1 MIKKKE
7 IINIYPEDSIASK
20 IHVIRNTKVM
30 MDFDL
35 AELYDIETKQLKR
48 QVKRNLKRF
57 PEDFMFQL
65 NREEYNSL
73 RCQTGTLKR
82 GQHSKYLPYAFT
94 EQGVAMLAT
103 VLNSDKA
110 IQVNI
115 QIIRVFLKFREF
127 LASHLELR
135 KKIEKIENQLADHD
149 EEISAIF
156 KVIKELIQKP
166 HKQTIKK
173 EIGFHTSFKNK

>member
-7 IINIYPEDSIASK
+7 LINIYPEDSIASK
-20 IHVIRNTKVM
+20 IHVIRNRKVM
-30 MDFDL
+30 IDLDL

-73 RCQTGTLKR
+73 RCQIGTLKR
-82 GQHSKYLPYAFT
+82 GQHSKYLPYVFT

-103 VLNSDKA
+103 VLNSERA
-110 IQVNI
+110 ILVNI
-115 QIIRVFLKFREF
+115 QIIRVFIKFREF

-135 KKIEKIENQLADHD
+135 KKIDKLESQLSNHD
-149 EEISAIF
+149 EEITAIF
-156 KVIKELIQKP
+156 KVIKQLIKSP
-166 HKQTIKK
+166 PPKKTKK
-173 EIGFHTSFKNK
+173 EIGFHTQLKK